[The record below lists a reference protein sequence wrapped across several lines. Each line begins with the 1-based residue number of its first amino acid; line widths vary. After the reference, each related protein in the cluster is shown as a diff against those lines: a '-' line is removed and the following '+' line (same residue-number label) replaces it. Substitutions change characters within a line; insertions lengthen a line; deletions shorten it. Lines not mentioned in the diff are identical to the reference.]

1 MVLQKVIM
9 LLGGVI
15 GAGQLQITSW
25 LRLSGHGYITPI
37 ERAKLILACEQEF
50 SITIHDEDAYGFQTL
65 GDLAEY
71 IERLLEAGM
80 TNTPELKDEDR
91 VAWYYE

>member
-9 LLGGVI
+9 LLGGII
-15 GAGQLQITSW
+15 GSGQLQITAG
-25 LRLSGHGYITPI
+25 LRLPCHITPI

>member
-9 LLGGVI
+9 LLGGIV
-15 GAGQLQITSW
+15 GSGQLQITAG
-25 LRLSGHGYITPI
+25 LRLSCHITPI

-50 SITIHDEDAYGFQTL
+50 FVTIHDEDAYGFQTL
-65 GDLAEY
+65 GNLAEY